1 MATIKDIAELAG
13 VSVTTVSRVLN
24 YDDTLN
30 VQDETRKKVFEA
42 ADRLEYQ
49 LSGKKKR
56 KKKLKIGLLCTYSPE
71 EELEDTYYLSLRI
84 AIEKK
89 IEEEGMKKV
98 QVSLASTPEDTA
110 HLDGLIC
117 MGTFSESAVDKV
129 KSFRKPAV
137 FVDSIGDL
145 DMYDSIMVDMKYSVK
160 KVLRYLWEA
169 GHEKIAFMGGCDID
183 SDGKTIPDARLSQFR
198 SYMGARNLLK
208 EEYILLEGYT
218 PRQGYHMGKRLLELE
233 NRPTAIFAANDAL
246 AVGCYKAVQ
255 EAGLKICEDI
265 SIVGFNDIS
274 MAKYLVPPLTTVHI
288 PIEFMGEQAVKTLI
302 ERINSGREISMY
314 IAIPTKLKIR
324 ESVSRASK

>member
-1 MATIKDIAELAG
+1 MATIKEIAELAG

-42 ADRLEYQ
+42 ADQLEYQ
-49 LSGKKKR
+49 ISSKKKR

-71 EELEDTYYLSLRI
+71 EELEDTYYLSLRV
-84 AIEKK
+84 AIEKML
-89 IEEEGMKKV
+89 ENEGVKKFRI
-98 QVSLASTPEDTA
+98 SLTSTPEDVA
-110 HLDGLIC
+110 PLDGLIC

-145 DMYDSIMVDMKYSVK
+145 DLFDSVMVDMKYSVK
-160 KVLRYLWEA
+160 KVLQYLLDA

-183 SDGKTIPDARLSQFR
+183 SDGKMMPDARLSQFR
-198 SYMGARNLLK
+198 SYMSARNLLR

-218 PRQGYHMGKRLLELE
+218 PKQGYRMGKKFLELE
-233 NRPTAIFAANDAL
+233 DRPTAIFAANDAL

-255 EAGLKICEDI
+255 EAGLKICENI
-265 SIVGFNDIS
+265 SVVGFNDIS
-274 MAKYLVPPLTTVHI
+274 IAKYLVPPLTTVHI
-288 PIEFMGEQAVKTLI
+288 PIEFMGRQAVRTLI
-302 ERINSGREISMY
+302 ERITSEREISLY

-324 ESVSRASK
+324 ESVSKVS

>member
-42 ADRLEYQ
+42 ADQLEYQ
-49 LSGKKKR
+49 ISSKKKR
-56 KKKLKIGLLCTYSPE
+56 RKKLKIGLLCTYSPE

-84 AIEKK
+84 AIEKM
-89 IEEEGMKKV
+89 IEEEGLKKFRI
-98 QVSLASTPEDTA
+98 SLDSTPEDVA
-110 HLDGLIC
+110 PLDGLIC
-117 MGTFSESAVDKV
+117 MGTFSELAVEKV

-145 DMYDSIMVDMKYSVK
+145 DLFDSVMVDMKYSVK
-160 KVLRYLWEA
+160 KVLQYLMDA
-169 GHEKIAFMGGCDID
+169 GHEKIAFMGGCDVD
-183 SDGKTIPDARLSQFR
+183 SDGKMLPDARLSQFR
-198 SYMGARNLLK
+198 SSMSARSLLR

-218 PRQGYHMGKRLLELE
+218 PKQGYRMGKKFLELE
-233 NRPTAIFAANDAL
+233 DRPTAIFAANDAL

-274 MAKYLVPPLTTVHI
+274 IAKYLVPPLTTVHI
-288 PIEFMGEQAVKTLI
+288 PIEFMGRQAVRTLI
-302 ERINSGREISMY
+302 DRITSEREISLY
-314 IAIPTKLKIR
+314 IAVPTKLKIR
-324 ESVSRASK
+324 ESVSRL